1 MYFDIRKGAHSIG
14 SNVRDAAAYALWSLP
29 RAYEA
34 STIVPHSDKLA
45 KNLVSVSAYDREVHI
60 RRAASAAFQ
69 EYVGRTV
76 CEMNR
81 TSYLTLSILQGVFPH
96 GIDVLGKIDFFAIG
110 VRRNAFLVAAP
121 QVAE

>member
-1 MYFDIRKGAHSIG
+1 M
-14 SNVRDAAAYALWSLP
+14 RDAAAYALWSLP

-34 STIVPHSDKLA
+34 STIAPLSDKLA
-45 KNLVSVSAYDREVHI
+45 RNLASVSTYDREVHI

-76 CEMNR
+76 CGTNN
-81 TSYLTLSILQGVFPH
+81 TSQLVLNVLQGIFPH
-96 GIDVLGKIDFFAIG
+96 GIDVLGKIDFLAVG
-110 VRRNAFLVAAP
+110 VRKNAFLVAAP

>member
-1 MYFDIRKGAHSIG
+1 M
-14 SNVRDAAAYALWSLP
+14 RDAAAYALWSLP

-34 STIVPHSDKLA
+34 SNIAPLSEKLA
-45 KNLVSVSAYDREVHI
+45 KNLVSVSTYDREVHI

-76 CEMNR
+76 CKASP
-81 TSYLTLSILQGVFPH
+81 TSISVLNVSQGVFPH
-96 GIDVLGKIDFFAIG
+96 GIDVLGKIDFFAVG
-110 VRRNAFLVAAP
+110 VRRNAFLIAAP